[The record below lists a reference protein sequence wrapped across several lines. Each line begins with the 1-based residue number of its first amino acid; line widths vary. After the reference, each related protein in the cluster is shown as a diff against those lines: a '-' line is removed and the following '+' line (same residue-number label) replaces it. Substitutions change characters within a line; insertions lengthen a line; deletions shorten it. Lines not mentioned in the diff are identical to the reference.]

1 MATLQRAAR
10 TLLKELSRSTDE
22 WVIQA
27 AKCLEW
33 ASRRENPAAARMDI
47 KEAYGALL
55 QSPVDNIEQ
64 MRSLNL
70 IEALLHP
77 AKLEDRK
84 DWEDWDWCAICG
96 KDAVRYYKPHHSKLL
111 FAVCARHAQPHLR
124 AQDLAMIHKAMAAP
138 DPALLD
144 VLERESAV
152 YWHLEYLVDVGEIVA
167 TDWAGQVRAW
177 WQKVSESEGVIEAW
191 QRLVDPSPD
200 ASYHPNPIARD
211 HANALALRSFAFQ
224 SIQKQCAEADKRA
237 SQRNGRKGGRP
248 PTATAAQARQVRR
261 LAAKGVPQVKIAE
274 QVGLSRSH
282 VVRLLRTFK

>member
-33 ASRRENPAAARMDI
+33 ASRRKNPAAARMDI

-84 DWEDWDWCAICG
+84 DWDWCAICG

-144 VLERESAV
+144 VLERESAA
-152 YWHLEYLVDVGEIVA
+152 YLYLEDLDEA
-167 TDWAGQVRAW
+167 TMGWAEKVPAW
-177 WQKVSESEGVIEAW
+177 WKKVSESEGVVEAW
-191 QRLVDPSPD
+191 RRLVDAAPD
-200 ASYHPNPIARD
+200 SSYHPDPIARD
-211 HANALALRSFAFQ
+211 QANALALRGFVFQ
-224 SIQKQCAEADKRA
+224 SIQKQLAEADKRA

-248 PTATAAQARQVRR
+248 PTATVAQARQVRR
-261 LAAKGVPQVKIAE
+261 LAAQGVPQVKIAE